1 MYAVELR
8 FIPTETGILPSVE
21 VMEASVRLNGTRAG
35 RQIEHVVVRTISID
49 IYFVIFAL
57 AHDVD
62 DARRLARSIGA
73 AVAVEFAQ
81 VRFDGFRV
89 WRRERA

>member
-8 FIPTETGILPSVE
+8 FIPTETGIMPSVE
-21 VMEASVRLNGTRAG
+21 VLEASVRLNGARAE
-35 RQIEHVVVRTISID
+35 RQIEHVSARTISIE
-49 IYFVIFAL
+49 IYFVVFAL

-62 DARRLARSIGA
+62 DARRLARTIGA

-89 WRRERA
+89 WRRERT

>member
-8 FIPTETGILPSVE
+8 FLPTDTGITPSAE
-21 VMEASVRLNGTRAG
+21 VLEASVRLNGNRAK
-35 RQIEHVVVRTISID
+35 RQIEHVTARTVSNE
-49 IYFVIFAL
+49 IYFVVFVM

-62 DARRLARSIGA
+62 DARRLARSVGA
-73 AVAVEFAQ
+73 AVAAEFAQ

>member
-8 FIPTETGILPSVE
+8 FIPTETAALPPVD
-21 VMEASVRLNGTRAG
+21 VLEASVRLNGGRAG
-35 RQIEHVVVRTISID
+35 RRIEHITARTASID